1 MSETMRIWSEIS
13 FNLLYLAVIY
23 WLVILMIR
31 RRGQVMAGNKQ
42 LANLFIWAFALL
54 ALGDT
59 GHVGFRV
66 WAYALGGL
74 EQTISLFNQEV
85 GLVGLGALATS
96 ITVTLFYVL
105 VLVIWH
111 ERFGK
116 PYGWL
121 GGLLFAAAAIR
132 FLIMLPPN
140 NEWNS
145 VVPPQPWSLYRNLPL
160 MVQGLGAAYLILRDA
175 YATADRPFTWVGLMI
190 LTSYAFY
197 LPVIFLV
204 QRYPLVGML
213 MIPKTMAYVAIAF
226 IAYFRLFK
234 GRETAVSPNHHPEQS
249 DTFPNRANAITI
261 RAMQVTQSSTQPK
274 RAPGPGYRQMASQ
287 FALPFLRGQAMVSLL
302 QQFSRQYGE
311 IVRLPLA
318 PGRVLILLDHPA
330 YFKHVLV
337 TQQRNYI
344 KASPYGLL
352 KKEFGDGLL
361 YSQGESWQR
370 QRRMLQP
377 DFHRKRVAGLTDTIT
392 ASAAQLAEQWR
403 GYAQS
408 GQVVD
413 IDKEMADVT
422 RLITSLTLLSQDITA
437 EIDAAQ
443 KPVENNLTL
452 MLGTIPGTPQHRQ
465 IKTAVRDLKERINTA
480 LATRKSGQD
489 GDGLL
494 NSHDDL
500 LAMLLDVRDRQTGQG
515 MDDQQIRDE
524 IITFIYAGYD
534 TTSRGLTW
542 TWHLLGQHPDAYDW
556 LQEEVRGVLNGRLPT
571 FDDLPHLPY
580 TQMVVQESL
589 RLMAPIWAIGRR
601 AVDDDE
607 IGGYHVPARAYITMS
622 PYLTHRHPDF
632 WENPEQFD
640 PERFTPER
648 SAQRDRLAYV
658 PFGMGQRLCIGK
670 DLAELEIPLIVA
682 TLAQEFRLHP
692 YPDPPV
698 VIDSRLTLQPKHGLP
713 MKVRMIEDC

>member
-1 MSETMRIWSEIS
+1 M
-13 FNLLYLAVIY
+13 
-23 WLVILMIR
+23 
-31 RRGQVMAGNKQ
+31 Q
-42 LANLFIWAFALL
+42 L
-54 ALGDT
+54 T
-59 GHVGFRV
+59 
-66 WAYALGGL
+66 
-74 EQTISLFNQEV
+74 
-85 GLVGLGALATS
+85 
-96 ITVTLFYVL
+96 
-105 VLVIWH
+105 
-111 ERFGK
+111 
-116 PYGWL
+116 
-121 GGLLFAAAAIR
+121 
-132 FLIMLPPN
+132 
-140 NEWNS
+140 
-145 VVPPQPWSLYRNLPL
+145 QPTP
-160 MVQGLGAAYLILRDA
+160 
-175 YATADRPFTWVGLMI
+175 
-190 LTSYAFY
+190 
-197 LPVIFLV
+197 
-204 QRYPLVGML
+204 
-213 MIPKTMAYVAIAF
+213 
-226 IAYFRLFK
+226 
-234 GRETAVSPNHHPEQS
+234 
-249 DTFPNRANAITI
+249 
-261 RAMQVTQSSTQPK
+261 QPK
-274 RAPGPGYRQMASQ
+274 RAPGPGYRQMVSQ
-287 FALPFLRGQAMVSLL
+287 FAWPFLRGQAMVTLL

-318 PGRVLILLDHPA
+318 PGRVLFLLDHPA

-337 TQQRNYI
+337 TEQRNYV

-377 DFHRKRVAGLTDTIT
+377 GFHRKRVAGLTNTIT
-392 ASAAQLAEQWR
+392 ASAAQLTGQWR
-403 GYAQS
+403 SYAQT
-408 GQVVD
+408 GQIIDV
-413 IDKEMADVT
+413 DKEMADMT

-443 KPVENNLTL
+443 KPVENNLTM
-452 MLGTIPGTPQHRQ
+452 MLGTIPGTPQHRR
-465 IKTAVRDLKERINTA
+465 IKTAVHTLNDRIFAAIAARQN
-480 LATRKSGQD
+480 GQD
-489 GDGLL
+489 SDKG
-494 NSHDDL
+494 DL
-500 LAMLLDVRDRQTGQG
+500 LAMLLDTRDRQTGLG

-542 TWHLLGQHPDAYDW
+542 TWHLLGQDPAVYDR
-556 LQEEVRGVLNGRLPT
+556 LQAEVRGVLNGRLPT

-607 IGGYHVPARAYITMS
+607 IAGCHIPAGAYITMS

-648 SAQRDRLAYV
+648 SAQRDKLAYV

-698 VIDSRLTLQPKHGLP
+698 VIDSRLTLQPKYGLP
-713 MKVRMIEDC
+713 MRVEMIED